1 MENQS
6 NSYLEEDEIDLKEL
20 IIPIWK
26 NKFKIIIVGLLIGII
41 TLGYNLSLENY
52 YSSTTKILP
61 EESSKAGAMG
71 GLGGLAGLAGIN
83 LGSISSSE
91 AYRPDLYP
99 EVLNSIEFK
108 QTLIHENF
116 YYAKYDKK
124 INYIDYLSLLEN
136 DEEKEENEEAFDYEK
151 IKKNTSELIVNNT
164 EQSEI
169 IQSASKIIQANYD
182 QKTGVIEITATI
194 EDPVAAGEIANFA
207 KNYLT
212 KFIQNYRTEK
222 QKKELVFLNAQLK
235 EAEEKY
241 TIALNKLSSF
251 RDQNQSVY
259 LNIAKDRERRLND
272 ELDIASGLYS
282 ALSTQKAQAEIQ
294 LEKANPIIQVLEPAQ
309 VPILKAG
316 PKRAINAIIG
326 SIIGSILAAGFFLL
340 KSFNVFDFFKELN
353 N

>member
-26 NKFKIIIVGLLIGII
+26 NKFKIIIIGLLIGII

-71 GLGGLAGLAGIN
+71 GLSGLAGLAGIN
-83 LGSISSSE
+83 LGSINSSE

-108 QTLIHENF
+108 ETLIHEKF

-136 DEEKEENEEAFDYEK
+136 DEEKKEKEEAFDYEK

-169 IQSASKIIQANYD
+169 IESASKIIQANYD
-182 QKTGVIEITATI
+182 KKTGVIEITATI
-194 EDPVAAGEIANFA
+194 EDPVAAAEIANFA

-222 QKKELVFLNAQLK
+222 QKKELEFLNSQLK

-241 TIALNKLSSF
+241 TIALNRLSSF

-259 LNIAKDRERRLND
+259 SNIAKDRERRLND

-326 SIIGSILAAGFFLL
+326 SIIGSIVSAGFFLL
-340 KSFNVFDFFKELN
+340 KSFKVFDFFKELN